1 MLRCV
6 TGLTVSDLFSAARD
20 IQAVEMQPLGPHN
33 GKSFA
38 TTISPWVLTALAL
51 EPFTC
56 KSPPRQSKVSYIVDS
71 AVEQNAYD
79 IHLSASVRSA
89 EADSET
95 IVCRSELRGMDWT
108 LRDLVL
114 QQTVNG
120 CAIEVGDILGS
131 GTVSG
136 FGEGEGGSLLEI
148 NGGGKKEWTLKNGKS
163 RTWIEDGDSVVL
175 TGWAGEGVGF
185 GECVGSILPAN

>member
-1 MLRCV
+1 MRCP
-6 TGLTVSDLFSAARD
+6 AARD

-38 TTISPWVLTALAL
+38 TTISPWVVTALAL
-51 EPFTC
+51 EPFAVA
-56 KSPPRQSKVSYIVDS
+56 SPPRRSTMGYIADA
-71 AVEQNAYD
+71 AVKHNTYD
-79 IHLSASVRSA
+79 IHLSASIRSGQ
-89 EADSET
+89 ADSET
-95 IVCRSELRGMDWT
+95 VVCRSEFAGMDWT

-120 CAIEVGDILGS
+120 CAIEVGDILAS

-136 FGEGEGGSLLEI
+136 FGEGEGGCLLEI
-148 NGGGKKEWTLKNGKS
+148 NGGGKTEWTLKNGEK
-163 RTWIEDGDSVVL
+163 RTWIEDGDSVIL

-185 GECVGSILPAN
+185 GECVGKILPAK